1 MNCTLRHMGP
11 YLMNL
16 FVCASLAARRIEE
29 EEEEELG
36 GNAETTTRVKFPSSY
51 SSQRLDELISSHV

>member
-1 MNCTLRHMGP
+1 
-11 YLMNL
+11 MNL
-16 FVCASLAARRIEE
+16 FVCASLAARRIEEEEE